1 MYPSNKINMHPST
14 QASERTTLPAN
25 NETYPDPRS
34 TFRYVNQSLR
44 FTFRLTFRFSDY
56 RTSTHANR
64 AATYRIC
71 CCKRWRKPSEDS
83 SPLSPTA
90 RNCRKR
96 PPVGVFVRAATK
108 HLRRQ
113 VTALKTVATPG
124 NTGKGPLPAP
134 PDRTY
139 NDTQKRRLPTRAGNA
154 SRRKRIKTDND
165 ACGKVLFRSGNNPDE
180 RRATA

>member
-113 VTALKTVATPG
+113 VTAPQNCRYAREHREGAPSGTARQDIQRHAKETTAD
-124 NTGKGPLPAP
+124 TG
-134 PDRTY
+134 RERI
-139 NDTQKRRLPTRAGNA
+139 TQKAHKNRQ
-154 SRRKRIKTDND
+154 
-165 ACGKVLFRSGNNPDE
+165 
-180 RRATA
+180 